1 MDNFSRST
9 KSKFRIFTLSLCLI
23 SMLSLSLWPHELMA
37 SGARQVTNV
46 RIQKHSDGTATVTF
60 MPTGSDDRIQVK
72 DSDGR
77 SIGQL
82 PWTSQFVVR
91 VRQEALRE
99 ATTPAGI
106 NILKVIE
113 SIGTMDTPSGRL
125 VAAQLPYAVV
135 NPQGQEI
142 APGSY
147 VYFNLQEL
155 VRAGQMAPVAAT
167 APDRKIEHDFQD
179 RLRERGVVD
188 VPLPP
193 RRPPN
198 LGVPRQ
204 TQRAD
209 RRQEHEHDHDHD
221 HGHDHGPVPVT
232 PRSVAPAPAGQRFLT
247 APTCSCRGRA
257 CTTTSGF
264 GRRRSFRA
272 RNGEM
277 ASRFHAGV
285 DIAAGAGTPIVAAAD
300 GCISRMYTNSRVG
313 YGLALSLDHG
323 NGMETLYG
331 HLSRFSDAQVRRGR
345 CFRRGDVVGYMGST
359 GRSTGSHLH
368 FEVRR
373 HGRAVQPES
382 YMLATGN
389 REYSRSC
396 EDLRV
401 TNAQLTQGQRGTAVA
416 VRDQTRPATSTR

>member
-1 MDNFSRST
+1 
-9 KSKFRIFTLSLCLI
+9 
-23 SMLSLSLWPHELMA
+23 MLSTGLWPIDSMA
-37 SGARQVTNV
+37 TGARQVTNV
-46 RIQKHSDGTATVTF
+46 RIQRHADGTATVTF
-60 MPTGSDDRIQVK
+60 MPTGSDDRIQVM

-91 VRQEALRE
+91 VSQEALRD

-113 SIGTMDTPSGRL
+113 SIGTVETSGGRL
-125 VAAQLPYAVV
+125 VAAQLPYSIR

-142 APGSY
+142 APGSFI
-147 VYFNLQEL
+147 YFNLQQL
-155 VRAGQMAPVAAT
+155 VRAGQIAPVGAT
-167 APDRKIEHDFQD
+167 AQDREIENNFQD
-179 RLRERGVVD
+179 RLRERGVID

-193 RRPPN
+193 RRPPS
-198 LGVPRQ
+198 LGTVRPSHGVDEEQ
-204 TQRAD
+204 GRA
-209 RRQEHEHDHDHD
+209 
-221 HGHDHGPVPVT
+221 PVT
-232 PRSVAPAPAGQRFLT
+232 PRTIVPAPPGQRFLT

-257 CTTTSGF
+257 CTNTSGF
-264 GRRRSFRA
+264 GPRRRFRTQ
-272 RNGEM
+272 NGEM
-277 ASRFHAGV
+277 SSHFHAGI
-285 DIAAGAGTPIVAAAD
+285 DIAAGVGTPIVAAAD
-300 GCISRMYTNSRVG
+300 GCVSRMFTNARVG

-323 NGMETLYG
+323 GGTETLYG
-331 HLSRFSDAQVRRGR
+331 HLSRFSDQQVRRGR

-373 HGRAVQPES
+373 HGRAVQPEAF
-382 YMLATGN
+382 MLATGN

-401 TNAQLTQGQRGTAVA
+401 HNAQLLQRDRGTTVA
-416 VRDQTRPATSTR
+416 VRDQTRQGTTSR